1 MLRTRREE
9 DLYTV
14 RNYKRLR
21 QISVYLYI
29 IYGIVIIKMYS
40 CNKELYTYKVAYLS
54 LLYCL
59 SMQRLENLK
68 TSVVY
73 CGAPTYIYM

>member
-1 MLRTRREE
+1 M
-9 DLYTV
+9 V

-29 IYGIVIIKMYS
+29 IYGIVIIKIYS
-40 CNKELYTYKVAYLS
+40 CNKDLYTYKVAYLS
-54 LLYCL
+54 LLYHL
-59 SMQRLENLK
+59 SMQRLENPK
-68 TSVVY
+68 MSIVY